1 MHPLR
6 TKSRSTHTA
15 ALSGLALAPVGR
27 PPSATPDRE
36 PQAIFPRRIDRIAT
50 EAQGRFVVIVGVC
63 TLLAVIWSAVVQIDK
78 VTRGS
83 GRIVTQQTKQEVQH
97 LEGGIIAEILVK
109 EGETVVAGQPLM
121 RVENRFFKSEL
132 AQAAIEMA
140 AKRVRLA
147 RLQAETTGAK
157 DVPFSRDMMGASR
170 EGIESELALFRRR
183 QANLG
188 EQLSI
193 LAQQQRQKEDR
204 TFGAAIAPALGY
216 AREADLGRTL
226 CKLAE
231 THRRGRRIQ
240 Q

>member
-6 TKSRSTHTA
+6 TKSRSTPIA
-15 ALSGLALAPVGR
+15 ALSGLALAPGGQQ
-27 PPSATPDRE
+27 PSATLDRE

-140 AKRVRLA
+140 AKRVRPAASPAA
-147 RLQAETTGAK
+147 RALQ
-157 DVPFSRDMMGASR
+157 PFRSWPA
-170 EGIESELALFRRR
+170 
-183 QANLG
+183 QA
-188 EQLSI
+188 
-193 LAQQQRQKEDR
+193 R
-204 TFGAAIAPALGY
+204 T
-216 AREADLGRTL
+216 
-226 CKLAE
+226 
-231 THRRGRRIQ
+231 
-240 Q
+240 